1 MLKKILDVDTEWL
14 QRYIT
19 VNEIPN
25 NRKLTQMY
33 KGRVAEL
40 NGKPTEKMVALFPLV
55 RKVYKN
61 RLQNIE
67 LIERINAYGM

>member
-1 MLKKILDVDTEWL
+1 MLRKILDVDTEWL

-19 VNEIPN
+19 VNELPN

-33 KGRVAEL
+33 KDKVAEL
-40 NGKPTEKMVALFPLV
+40 KGKPTEKMVALFPLA
-55 RKVYKN
+55 RKIYKN

-67 LIERINAYGM
+67 LLERINAYGM